1 MSKKLILAFLLGVW
15 GLAGTARAQMPPLP
29 PYGPPIGLAAAQ
41 RAAAAAIATAEKN
54 KFVPYSVAIVDS
66 GGNLVLFE
74 RMDQGQYGSI
84 RIAIAK
90 ARSAV
95 RFKRPTK
102 VFDELLAK
110 GRTTLL
116 ALHGIVPSEGGVP
129 IISGGKIIGAIGA
142 SGGTAQQ
149 DGIVAGAGAAT
160 VK

>member
-1 MSKKLILAFLLGVW
+1 MTKKLILVLLLAAL
-15 GLAGTARAQMPPLP
+15 GLAGTARAQTAP

-41 RAAAAAIATAEKN
+41 KAATAAVAAAEKN

-90 ARSAV
+90 ARSALIF
-95 RFKRPTK
+95 RKPTK
-102 VFDELLAK
+102 VFGDLLAK
-110 GRTTLL
+110 GNMAVLKL
-116 ALHGIVPSEGGVP
+116 PGIVPSEGGVP
-129 IISGGKIIGAIGA
+129 LVSGGKIIGAIGA
-142 SGGTAQQ
+142 SSGTPQQ
-149 DGIVAGAGAAT
+149 DGIVAAAGAAT

>member
-54 KFVPYSVAIVDS
+54 KFVPYSVAVVDS
-66 GGNLVLFE
+66 GGNLVVFE

-90 ARSAV
+90 ARSALIF
-95 RFKRPTK
+95 RKPTK
-102 VFDELLAK
+102 VFGELLAK
-110 GRTTLL
+110 GNMAVLKL
-116 ALHGIVPSEGGVP
+116 PGIVPSEGGVP
-129 IISGGKIIGAIGA
+129 LVSGGKIIGAIGA
-142 SGGTAQQ
+142 SSGTPQQ
-149 DGIVAGAGAAT
+149 DGIVAAAGAAT